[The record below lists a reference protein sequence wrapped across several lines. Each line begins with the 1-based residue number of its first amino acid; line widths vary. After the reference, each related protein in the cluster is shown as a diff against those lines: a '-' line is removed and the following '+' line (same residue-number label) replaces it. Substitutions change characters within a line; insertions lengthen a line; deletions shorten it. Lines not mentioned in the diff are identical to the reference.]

1 MITDYVKHMN
11 YTESIEYKD
20 GIYICYEDGHK
31 ELFDKGKNTKSGIKY
46 IGFVWGEY
54 ARRLSSISNI
64 SLKDVDIKNHVL
76 DVRYYPYI
84 ENAKLDFNGIETSKK
99 YMN

>member
-1 MITDYVKHMN
+1 MITDYIKHMN

-46 IGFVWGEY
+46 IGVVWE
-54 ARRLSSISNI
+54 NM
-64 SLKDVDIKNHVL
+64 L
-76 DVRYYPYI
+76 DVCQVFLTYHL
-84 ENAKLDFNGIETSKK
+84 K
-99 YMN
+99 M